1 MLRVVATV
9 PQMSAVWAEQGH
21 VPKWKGLGFRA
32 RPGVLT
38 GEPRGFA
45 ESGVEDDTG
54 ALRGL
59 FACRL

>member
-1 MLRVVATV
+1 
-9 PQMSAVWAEQGH
+9 MSAVWAEQGH

-38 GEPRGFA
+38 GEPPGFA

-59 FACRL
+59 SACRL